1 MEIVNIG
8 NRKQLEITING
19 KECIMSLSLKNI
31 SFFQEKYK
39 IGLAEALQKI
49 QKDQDLEIILKL
61 IKSMISDAKTG
72 KVVSEKFWNDM
83 DELSI
88 VQCLSPYMKELL
100 SKDMPS
106 SKK

>member
-1 MEIVNIG
+1 MEIINIG
-8 NRKQLEITING
+8 NRKQLEINING

-39 IGLAEALQKI
+39 IGLSQALERI
-49 QKDQDLEIILKL
+49 QKEEDLELILSL
-61 IKSMISDAKTG
+61 IQSMISDKKTG
-72 KVVSEKFWNDM
+72 KVVSKAFWNDM

-106 SKK
+106 SQE